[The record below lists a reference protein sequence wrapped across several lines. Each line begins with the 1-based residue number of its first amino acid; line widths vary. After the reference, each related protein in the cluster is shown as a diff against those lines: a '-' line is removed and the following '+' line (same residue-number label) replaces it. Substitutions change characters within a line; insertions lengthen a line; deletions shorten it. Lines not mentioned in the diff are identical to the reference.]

1 MCNVINAH
9 SDQHELELFYYCLSI
24 VTSIFLVLN
33 LGASKI
39 TEFSAHTRSTANI
52 LYVFF
57 NREKTHIIRYRAHK
71 HA

>member
-9 SDQHELELFYYCLSI
+9 SDQHEWELFYYCLSI
-24 VTSIFLVLN
+24 VTSIYLVLN

-52 LYVFF
+52 LYVFLIE
-57 NREKTHIIRYRAHK
+57 RK
-71 HA
+71 HT

>member
-52 LYVFF
+52 LDVFLIE
-57 NREKTHIIRYRAHK
+57 RK
-71 HA
+71 HT